1 MWAHT
6 DRVQWADTENK
17 STSNCTGRLTEFYTH
32 CRANN
37 TEHTLFT
44 NIYRFTWMYTH
55 PLTTTNPCKLY
66 KHHTSLQGR
75 NGKKQ
80 VMVDQTGWN
89 NITHHRQLL
98 LYRQCQCLSLERYN
112 AVEYT
117 STHVIYIFTITYLDV
132 WHFVIYMKL
141 SESLYLSLR
150 CSEQSGHS

>member
-55 PLTTTNPCKLY
+55 LPLTHVSCTNITLRFRAG
-66 KHHTSLQGR
+66 T
-75 NGKKQ
+75 GKKQ

-98 LYRQCQCLSLERYN
+98 LYRQCQCLSLGRYN